1 VIEGFL
7 AALGRA
13 VAPFHS
19 FVAALETVD
28 VSRRLEPAGE
38 PSLPVCR
45 HWDAALADGG
55 ELAAVL
61 AELAPALRWHQ
72 TYTENP
78 PSPTFLDEY
87 GYAEVVGPGTRSPA
101 LVRSREVAAGVL
113 LLGPRTVYPGH
124 SHPAE
129 ELYLPLGEG
138 EWLRGGEGWVTR
150 FAGEVVHHP
159 PWVEHAT
166 RTTDLPLAA
175 VYVWRGDVDTPARLA
190 R

>member
-1 VIEGFL
+1 VIEAFR
-7 AALGRA
+7 AALVRA
-13 VAPFHS
+13 VAPFDS
-19 FVAALETVD
+19 FADALAAVD
-28 VSRRLEPAGE
+28 LSRRVEPAGAA
-38 PSLPVCR
+38 SLPVCR

-55 ELAAVL
+55 ELAAAL
-61 AELAPALRWHQ
+61 AALAPALRWHQ

-78 PSPTFLDEY
+78 PAPDFLDEY
-87 GYAEVVGPGTRSPA
+87 GYAEVIGPGTRAPA
-101 LVRSREVAAGVL
+101 LVRSGEVAAGVL
-113 LLGPRTVYPGH
+113 LLGPRTLYPEH

-129 ELYLPLGEG
+129 ELYLPLGES
-138 EWLRGGEGWVTR
+138 EWLRGHEGWVAR

-166 RTTDLPLAA
+166 RTGERPLAA